1 MNWNRLELIGIN
13 QNRSEK
19 IAIYRKKSG
28 KNGTNRKNLPHFL
41 FRKEHS
47 GKKGKLAVLFLIN
60 RVKLNPISVSEGK
73 G

>member
-1 MNWNRLELIGIN
+1 MEIDRKRLQYIGKNRN
-13 QNRSEK
+13 
-19 IAIYRKKSG
+19 KSG